1 MGRITRRRHRAAGTG
16 RRPTATFARGGVSG
30 EPNAMIGN
38 LSRRERTLVG
48 AAVGIA
54 VIVLVWEGIVQPIRD
69 RNRTASE
76 LVPVR
81 EQVLTRRQDLVGR
94 KATIVAELEATN
106 QQLESLSGRFL
117 AAGTPAVAASELQKL
132 LKGMAAEA
140 STEVRSERILPAVE
154 RGELLEIPI
163 EIAVSGEIRQLVD
176 LLARIERAP
185 KLLAVLDLKV
195 RVVNITQPKEL
206 LATLTLSGYI
216 LPGKTR
222 T

>member
-1 MGRITRRRHRAAGTG
+1 
-16 RRPTATFARGGVSG
+16 
-30 EPNAMIGN
+30 MIGN
-38 LSRRERTLVG
+38 LSRRERMLVG

-54 VIVLVWEGIVQPIRD
+54 VVVLGWEGIVQPIRD

-81 EQVLTRRQDLVGR
+81 EQVLARRQDLVSR
-94 KATIVAELEATN
+94 KAAISTELEATN
-106 QQLESLSGRFL
+106 KRLEGLSERFL

-132 LKGMAAEA
+132 LKGMAAQA
-140 STEVRSERILPAVE
+140 ATDVRSERILPPVE
-154 RGELLEIPI
+154 RGDLLEIPI

-176 LLARIERAP
+176 LLARVERAP
-185 KLLAVLDLKV
+185 KLLAIQDLKV

-216 LPGKTR
+216 LSGKTR